1 MARQRVSERLVALE
15 TMSPAQLQNDWS
27 SLTGDPL
34 PNVATKLLKRLLAQ
48 RLQERRFGG
57 LPVAVER
64 RLERL
69 AKGEAVAVLS
79 ETSVIDGTRLIREWQ
94 GRTIEVVAIER
105 GFQWDGQRYGSLS
118 KIAREVTGT
127 HQSGP
132 RFFGL
137 KGCRPHG

>member
-1 MARQRVSERLVALE
+1 MARQRVSERLAALE

-27 SLTGDPL
+27 SLTGDPP
-34 PNVATKLLKRLLAQ
+34 PNVSPKLLQRLVAQ
-48 RLQERRFGG
+48 RIQENRFGG

-69 AKGEAVAVLS
+69 AQGEAVAVLS
-79 ETSVIDGTRLIREWQ
+79 DTAVTYGTRLIREWQ
-94 GRTIEVVAIER
+94 GRTIEVVAIEG

-137 KGCRPHG
+137 KGSRPHG

>member
-1 MARQRVSERLVALE
+1 MARQQVGERLDALE
-15 TMSPAQLQNDWS
+15 TMSPAQLQSDWS
-27 SLTGDPL
+27 SLTGDPP
-34 PNVATKLLKRLLAQ
+34 PNVAPKLLRRLLAQ
-48 RLQERRFGG
+48 RIQEKRFGG

-69 AKGEAVAVLS
+69 AQGEAILAPLD
-79 ETSVIDGTRLIREWQ
+79 TAVIDGTRLIREWQ
-94 GRTIEVVAIER
+94 GRNIEVVAIEG

-137 KGCRPHG
+137 TGCRPHG

>member
-1 MARQRVSERLVALE
+1 M
-15 TMSPAQLQNDWS
+15 
-27 SLTGDPL
+27 
-34 PNVATKLLKRLLAQ
+34 ATKLLKRLLAQ

>member
-1 MARQRVSERLVALE
+1 MARQRVSERLAALE
-15 TMSPAQLQNDWS
+15 TMSPAQLHNDWS
-27 SLTGDPL
+27 SLTGDPP
-34 PNVATKLLKRLLAQ
+34 PNVAPKLLHRLLAQ
-48 RLQERRFGG
+48 RIQENRFGG

-69 AKGEAVAVLS
+69 AQSEAVAVPS
-79 ETSVIDGTRLIREWQ
+79 EASVTDGTRLIREWQ
-94 GRTIEVVAIER
+94 GRTIEVVAIEG

>member
-1 MARQRVSERLVALE
+1 MARQRVSQRLAALE

-27 SLTGDPL
+27 SLTGDPP
-34 PNVATKLLKRLLAQ
+34 PNVAPKLLQRLLAQ
-48 RLQERRFGG
+48 RIQENRFGG

-69 AKGEAVAVLS
+69 AQGEAVAVPS
-79 ETSVIDGTRLIREWQ
+79 DTAVTDGTRLIREWQ
-94 GRTIEVVAIER
+94 GRTIEVVAIEG